1 VFEQDA
7 ELVARARR
15 WPNPPRQVCAVA
27 AGVRAFSRAVDDPEA
42 VFGVAQWFPGRG
54 NQVALGPAE
63 DDFLRAYAGAAGTWP
78 DYPAVQAA
86 AGAMIAAR
94 CASLAGSTSRD
105 ELWAAASALDTS
117 TLFGGFRI
125 DPSTGAQLKHQT
137 VLVRWTDGTLA
148 AVSAC

>member
-1 VFEQDA
+1 M
-7 ELVARARR
+7 
-15 WPNPPRQVCAVA
+15 A